1 MRYALCPLGL
11 PAFYAWHSG
20 LAPLV
25 LAAPKAA
32 CQPPFFLIIPCY
44 YLLDNVS
51 TCLIFLVTNQDSKTN
66 GRRYRRMTEKKPI
79 KIQTDSK
86 KAEINEDQTEA
97 TTSDD
102 QNTNGDSDRIKELE
116 AKLESK
122 EKEAEETYD
131 RLLRVS
137 AEFDNYKKRSTRELE
152 DYRKFANQSL
162 IKEMLSVVDN
172 LELAMDSTD
181 GHKAI
186 DKDLLQGLEM
196 THKEILKVF
205 EKFNVKPIEAKGQP
219 FDPTFHEAVMQE
231 ETNDSPKNTVINE
244 LQRGYMI
251 HDRLLRPSM
260 VVVAKPKENKDS
272 EDQHET

>member
-1 MRYALCPLGL
+1 M
-11 PAFYAWHSG
+11 S
-20 LAPLV
+20 
-25 LAAPKAA
+25 
-32 CQPPFFLIIPCY
+32 
-44 YLLDNVS
+44 
-51 TCLIFLVTNQDSKTN
+51 
-66 GRRYRRMTEKKPI
+66 EKKSI

-86 KAEINEDQTEA
+86 KAEINENQPEE
-97 TTSDD
+97 TTSED
-102 QNTNGDSDRIKELE
+102 QATNGDSDPIRELE
-116 AKLESK
+116 TKLESK
-122 EKEAEETYD
+122 EKEAAETYD

-137 AEFDNYKKRSTRELE
+137 AEFDNYKKRSTRELA
-152 DYRKFANQSL
+152 DFRKYANQSL

-172 LELAMDSTD
+172 LELAMNSTN

-205 EKFNVKPIEAKGQP
+205 EKFNVKPIEAEGQP

-272 EDQHET
+272 QKTQK

>member
-1 MRYALCPLGL
+1 M
-11 PAFYAWHSG
+11 S
-20 LAPLV
+20 
-25 LAAPKAA
+25 
-32 CQPPFFLIIPCY
+32 
-44 YLLDNVS
+44 
-51 TCLIFLVTNQDSKTN
+51 
-66 GRRYRRMTEKKPI
+66 EKKTI

-86 KAEINEDQTEA
+86 KAKSVEIEPEA
-97 TTSDD
+97 TPPEE
-102 QNTNGDSDRIKELE
+102 QIINGDDDPIKELE
-116 AKLESK
+116 AKLEAK
-122 EKEAEETYD
+122 EKEAVETYD
-131 RLLRVS
+131 RLLRAS
-137 AEFDNYKKRSTRELE
+137 AEFDNYKKRSSREME
-152 DYRKFANQSL
+152 EFRKFANQSL

-172 LELAMDSTD
+172 LELAMNSTN

-205 EKFNVKPIEAKGQP
+205 EKFNVKPIDAKGQP

-260 VVVAKPKENKDS
+260 VVVAKPKENNDGEKPHKK
-272 EDQHET
+272 EN